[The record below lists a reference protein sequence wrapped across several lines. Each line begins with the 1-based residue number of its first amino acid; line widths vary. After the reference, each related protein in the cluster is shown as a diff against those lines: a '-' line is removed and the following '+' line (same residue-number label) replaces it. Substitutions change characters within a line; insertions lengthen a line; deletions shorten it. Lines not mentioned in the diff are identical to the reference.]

1 MVTTKNIVCIVGV
14 IILFFRT
21 PSGHYCLDMKKP
33 QHLEAL
39 KNLMAIDITEVNLP
53 VCSRFLV
60 TGNSTYDFITIER
73 VPRELGCVG
82 HFPKGKR
89 LQFPQ

>member
-1 MVTTKNIVCIVGV
+1 MHVVTTKNIVCVVGV

-39 KNLMAIDITEVNLP
+39 KNLMAIDITEVN
-53 VCSRFLV
+53 
-60 TGNSTYDFITIER
+60 
-73 VPRELGCVG
+73 
-82 HFPKGKR
+82 
-89 LQFPQ
+89 